1 MADKKITALSVATE
15 AATEDLLHIIDDPAG
30 SPINKRLSVKA
41 LFGNVT
47 HSTIGTVE
55 ATQEVL
61 LSLTHTANAN
71 YSTSDVYDNATTLQV
86 VTEAAG
92 GISTDIATIDNF
104 YAADITNKINSQ
116 YTKITNESAGMRLT
130 LDRGIEGASTVN
142 SYALILRHTQSS
154 TATVAPT
161 AYLKIEDDTSTTYS
175 SSIHTSFLLDI
186 YPTTTFGV
194 AASASATAGPV
205 SADGTAPVGNQAGW
219 LKVKVFGETRFIS
232 LYSAIA

>member
-71 YSTSDVYDNATTLQV
+71 YSTSMCMIMQ
-86 VTEAAG
+86 
-92 GISTDIATIDNF
+92 
-104 YAADITNKINSQ
+104 
-116 YTKITNESAGMRLT
+116 
-130 LDRGIEGASTVN
+130 
-142 SYALILRHTQSS
+142 RH
-154 TATVAPT
+154 
-161 AYLKIEDDTSTTYS
+161 YK
-175 SSIHTSFLLDI
+175 
-186 YPTTTFGV
+186 
-194 AASASATAGPV
+194 
-205 SADGTAPVGNQAGW
+205 
-219 LKVKVFGETRFIS
+219 
-232 LYSAIA
+232 